1 MTGHEEYEP
10 PIVTDI
16 KPVTVVGR
24 EEDNLYGSGD
34 LLKSHLQDIHKLLR
48 P

>member
-24 EEDNLYGSGD
+24 GKEDDDSVLGPDD
-34 LLKSHLQDIHKLLR
+34 L
-48 P
+48 

>member
-16 KPVTVVGR
+16 KPVTVVVVG
-24 EEDNLYGSGD
+24 EDDLYGSGD
-34 LLKSHLQDIHKLLR
+34 L
-48 P
+48 

>member
-10 PIVTDI
+10 PTVTDI

-24 EEDNLYGSGD
+24 DEDVPLYGSDDLGD
-34 LLKSHLQDIHKLLR
+34 L
-48 P
+48 